1 MSGEAF
7 VSQIAPLV
15 QKYAPE
21 YGIRCCSGVIA
32 QAILESG
39 WGESKLASTYHNYFG
54 LKCGTRWQGASVNMT
69 TQEEFEAGTL
79 TTITDNFRVFGSME
93 EGVKGY
99 FEFIQLDRYS
109 NLRGIEDPRT
119 YLQTIRDDGY
129 ATSSSY
135 VESCM
140 ALVDQCDLTKY
151 DNREEGNMAIYVSQ
165 ASCDERGKY
174 VGGQAGNQ
182 SGTELNTRALWDNK
196 WLYLIEWN
204 DATAAQVCATAAA
217 HAVANMH
224 IGYDQGER
232 NTILPLAE
240 AVGYAMAAI
249 TKDCECDCTSL
260 ASVCGI
266 AAGASKSIMY
276 EGGNLAYTGNIVE
289 RMKRTGLVTVHQ
301 GLSYAQIQAKAKIG
315 SILVSS
321 GHAVIVTS
329 GAAAGGSSSGT
340 VTVVSGTIE
349 ELADAVIAG
358 RIPVEPERSRI
369 LGDKAAAVQA
379 RVNEKLKGTPNAAGT
394 STGTARIIAGS
405 YRVVASSLNVRSVP
419 STSAQIVAGYSRGET
434 INSIG
439 ADVVEADGYTWAHY
453 TAYSGATR
461 YVAIGTTDGTEKY
474 LVKC

>member
-15 QKYAPE
+15 QRYAPD
-21 YGIRCCSGVIA
+21 YGIECCSGVIA

-39 WGESKLASTYHNYFG
+39 WGESKLASAYHNYFG
-54 LKCGTRWQGASVNMT
+54 LKCGTKWQGASVNMT

-109 NLRGIEDPRT
+109 NLRGISDPRT
-119 YLQTIRDDGY
+119 YLQAIRDDGY

-151 DNREEGNMAIYVSQ
+151 DKTEGGDMAIYISQ
-165 ASCDERGKY
+165 ASCDENGRY

-182 SGTELNTRALWDNK
+182 SGTELNTRALWDND
-196 WLYLIEWN
+196 WLYLIAWN
-204 DATAAQVCATAAA
+204 DATAAQVCATAASQ
-217 HAVANMH
+217 AVANMH
-224 IGYDQGER
+224 IGYDQGQR

-249 TKDCECDCTSL
+249 TQNCECDCTSL

-266 AAGASKSIMY
+266 AAGAAKSIMY

-289 RMKRTGLVTVHQ
+289 RMRRTGLVTVHQ
-301 GLSYAQIQAKAKIG
+301 GLSYAQIKAQAKIG

-329 GAAAGGSSSGT
+329 GAAAGGSSGGS
-340 VTVVSGTIE
+340 VTVVAGSIE
-349 ELADAVIAG
+349 ELAQAVIAG
-358 RIPVEPERSRI
+358 RYGVGDARKAA
-369 LGDKAAAVQA
+369 LGDKYQAVQD
-379 RVNEKLKGTPNAAGT
+379 RVNALLNGTPNAAGT
-394 STGTARIIAGS
+394 STGTPRIIAGS
-405 YRVVASSLNVRSVP
+405 YRVVASSLNVRSAP
-419 STSAQIVAGYSRGET
+419 STSAAIVAGYSRGDT

-461 YVAIGTTDGTEKY
+461 YVAIGTTNGTEKY

>member
-1 MSGEAF
+1 
-7 VSQIAPLV
+7 
-15 QKYAPE
+15 
-21 YGIRCCSGVIA
+21 
-32 QAILESG
+32 
-39 WGESKLASTYHNYFG
+39 
-54 LKCGTRWQGASVNMT
+54 
-69 TQEEFEAGTL
+69 
-79 TTITDNFRVFGSME
+79 
-93 EGVKGY
+93 
-99 FEFIQLDRYS
+99 
-109 NLRGIEDPRT
+109 
-119 YLQTIRDDGY
+119 
-129 ATSSSY
+129 
-135 VESCM
+135 
-140 ALVDQCDLTKY
+140 
-151 DNREEGNMAIYVSQ
+151 
-165 ASCDERGKY
+165 
-174 VGGQAGNQ
+174 
-182 SGTELNTRALWDNK
+182 
-196 WLYLIEWN
+196 
-204 DATAAQVCATAAA
+204 
-217 HAVANMH
+217 MH

-329 GAAAGGSSSGT
+329 GAAAGGSGT
-340 VTVVSGTIE
+340 TTTVVAGTIE
-349 ELADAVIAG
+349 ELAQAVIAG
-358 RIPVEPERSRI
+358 RYGTGDARKAA
-369 LGDKAAAVQA
+369 LGDKYQQVQD
-379 RVNEKLKGTPNAAGT
+379 RVNELLKGTPNAAGT

-405 YRVVASSLNVRSVP
+405 YRVVASSLNVRSAP

-453 TAYSGATR
+453 TAHSGATR